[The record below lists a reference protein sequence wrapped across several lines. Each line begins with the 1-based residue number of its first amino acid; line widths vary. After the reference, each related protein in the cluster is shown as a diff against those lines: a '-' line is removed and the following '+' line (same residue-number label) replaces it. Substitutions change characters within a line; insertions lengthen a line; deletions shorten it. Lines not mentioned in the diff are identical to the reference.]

1 MKYPG
6 YISQDSTY
14 SGHEFESFANSP
26 NYFDWIAD
34 NFRPHLSGDIT
45 EIGAGAGTFSQRILP
60 HANRLTLVEPSGN
73 LHPAL
78 RAKFAKQQK
87 VTLLKRSI
95 EEHLIEGD
103 SSPQDVF
110 VLVNVLEH
118 IRDDNRAVSAMVAKL
133 KVGGMLLVFVP
144 ALPFLFSKM
153 DADLGHYRRYKL
165 SALQKQIEA
174 VNLTILDIRYFDI
187 LGILPWWLINTLG
200 KQTRFNPKMVSLY
213 DNIGV
218 PITRFMENLVIPPI
232 GKNII
237 LIARKDNK

>member
-1 MKYPG
+1 M
-6 YISQDSTY
+6 SQGSTY

-26 NYFDWIAD
+26 NYFNWIAD
-34 NFRPHLSGDIT
+34 VFRPHLSGDVT

-60 HANRLTLVEPSGN
+60 HANRLTLVEPSAN
-73 LHPAL
+73 LHPGL
-78 RAKFAKQQK
+78 QAKFANQQK
-87 VTLLKRSI
+87 VTLLQSSI

-103 SSPQDVF
+103 SQPQDAF

-118 IRDDNRAVSAMVAKL
+118 IQDDDRAIMAMSDKL

-153 DADLGHYRRYKL
+153 DAGLGHYRRYKL
-165 SALQKQIEA
+165 SDLQKQVEVA
-174 VNLTILDIRYFDI
+174 NLTVIDIRYFDI

-200 KQTRFNPKMVSLY
+200 KQTRFNPQMVGLY
-213 DNIGV
+213 DKVGV
-218 PITRFMENLVIPPI
+218 PITRFMEGLVIPPI